1 MQANGADNEKKGIT
15 MAEYEEALTLLRQIE
30 RNQQRALEMQAE
42 QLALV
47 RDQMART
54 EARVQESIALQK
66 VAVSK
71 QSKALNVLMPIIVVA
86 LAYVG
91 YLMFRHG

>member
-1 MQANGADNEKKGIT
+1 
-15 MAEYEEALTLLRQIE
+15 MAEHEEALNLLRQIE
-30 RNQQRALEMQAE
+30 RNQQRGLELQAE
-42 QLALV
+42 QVAMV

-66 VAVSK
+66 VAVAK

-86 LAYVG
+86 LLYVG

>member
-1 MQANGADNEKKGIT
+1 MTNQD
-15 MAEYEEALTLLRQIE
+15 EALGLLRQIE
-30 RNQQRALEMQAE
+30 QNQQRGLAMQAE
-42 QLALV
+42 QIAMV
-47 RDQMART
+47 REQMART

-66 VAVSK
+66 TAVAR

>member
-1 MQANGADNEKKGIT
+1 MTEH
-15 MAEYEEALTLLRQIE
+15 EEALNLLRQIE
-30 RNQQRALEMQAE
+30 RNQQRGLELQAE
-42 QLALV
+42 QVAMV

-66 VAVSK
+66 VAVAK

-86 LAYVG
+86 LVYVG

>member
-1 MQANGADNEKKGIT
+1 
-15 MAEYEEALTLLRQIE
+15 MAEYEEALNLLRQIE
-30 RNQQRALEMQAE
+30 RNQQRGLELQAE
-42 QLALV
+42 QVAMV

-66 VAVSK
+66 VAVAK

-86 LAYVG
+86 LVYVG

>member
-1 MQANGADNEKKGIT
+1 MSEHD
-15 MAEYEEALTLLRQIE
+15 EALALLRQIE

-42 QLALV
+42 QVALV
-47 RDQMART
+47 RDQMERT

-66 VAVSK
+66 VAVAK

-91 YLMFRHG
+91 YLMLRHA

>member
-1 MQANGADNEKKGIT
+1 MG
-15 MAEYEEALTLLRQIE
+15 EYEEALNLLRQIE
-30 RNQQRALEMQAE
+30 RNQQRGLEMQAE
-42 QLALV
+42 QVEMV
-47 RDQMART
+47 REQMTRT

-66 VAVSK
+66 LAVAK

-91 YLMFRHG
+91 YLMLRHL

>member
-1 MQANGADNEKKGIT
+1 
-15 MAEYEEALTLLRQIE
+15 MAEYEEALNLLRQIE
-30 RNQQRALEMQAE
+30 RNQQRGLELQAE
-42 QLALV
+42 QVAMV

-66 VAVSK
+66 VAVAK